1 MSRFRSSRWGLCN
14 ERRAQQVTAGEN
26 HEKTKP
32 TNQQTKRKKM
42 KSETRELSKPTL
54 PQRWLLG
61 RRRPQRQ
68 RPVLIFFCRFR
79 LGRHFAIG
87 GTVLRMG
94 PTHQFLIFFLV
105 RCCFLFH
112 RSVYCVC
119 VSTFLRPPPS
129 SSVLVLFLCLV
140 FFFIGRAF
148 SSNFS
153 LALNPP
159 LIFSPRATVL
169 LLFF

>member
-1 MSRFRSSRWGLCN
+1 
-14 ERRAQQVTAGEN
+14 
-26 HEKTKP
+26 
-32 TNQQTKRKKM
+32 M

-169 LLFF
+169 LFFLNSAPFFWLMTMRPSGRTCVCVCVCVCWCACVSPCARA